1 MAASDFRYLRLPG
14 SGRRLATVSRLW
26 LGEDHILQ
34 VERHSFGEDY
44 RRFYFRE
51 IKLIVTQKTN
61 RGRNLNLVFGVLSAL
76 LLLLAIWEFRS
87 DIWAVWLVP
96 AVCFGILLISNALR
110 GPTCVT
116 RIHTAA
122 QTAELYSL
130 NRLRRARRVI
140 DRIRPIIEQAQG
152 HDSTAPRPAGAP
164 AEG

>member
-1 MAASDFRYLRLPG
+1 MASSDIRYLRLPG
-14 SGRRLATVSRLW
+14 SGRRLVSVTRLW

-51 IKLIVTQKTN
+51 IKLIVTQRTN
-61 RGRNLNLVFGVLSAL
+61 RGRNMNIVFGLLTA
-76 LLLLAIWEFRS
+76 LLLLAIWASRS
-87 DIWAVWLVP
+87 SVWEAWLVP
-96 AVCFGILLISNALR
+96 AACFAILLISNALK

-130 NRLRRARRVI
+130 NRLRRAHRVI
-140 DRIRPIIEQAQG
+140 DRLRPLIERAQG
-152 HDSTAPRPAGAP
+152 QDSAAPRPVGAP
-164 AEG
+164 VEG